1 MIFLE
6 PTRLYRM
13 NPQPLVD
20 DARRLP
26 LDSCFTLREGGDLT
40 LVSWGASVHE
50 TQQAAERLAQRGIE
64 AEVIDVACLKPLDL
78 DTLEASVRKTG
89 RCVIVHEAPKS
100 GGLGG
105 KSPRASTSA
114 SCSICGRRSSGSP
127 RPISRRRCTAWNRCT
142 CPPWRTSWRPAT
154 PCSATPEP
162 RETTMKHFK
171 LPDLGEGLQ
180 EAEIVE
186 WHVKAGDSVR
196 ADQRLVSVETAKA
209 LVDIPA
215 PYDGVVGKLFGA
227 EGDILHVGEPLV
239 GFEGEEADAGTVVGR
254 LEGGGSALEDRFF
267 IGAAPSTR
275 EHLAPRATPAVR
287 QFARQQGVELAGLSG
302 SGPDGL
308 ITRGDVE
315 AAAQGARERFGG
327 ERLRGVRR
335 SMALNMARSH
345 AEVVPVTI
353 YGDADLHRWKTA
365 RDPLI
370 RLAQAL
376 AEACRA
382 EPTLNAWF
390 DGASLSLKLHER
402 LDLGIAVDTPD
413 GLFVPV
419 LRDVGAR
426 SAEDL
431 RAGMRRLREDV
442 QARSIPPAEMLGA
455 TLTLSNFGT
464 LFGRY
469 ANPVVVP
476 PQVAI
481 LGAGGIRDEVV
492 AWRGEMA
499 VHPILPLSLS
509 FDHRAATGGEAAR
522 FLKVLVNALEQPD
535 G

>member
-1 MIFLE
+1 
-6 PTRLYRM
+6 
-13 NPQPLVD
+13 
-20 DARRLP
+20 
-26 LDSCFTLREGGDLT
+26 
-40 LVSWGASVHE
+40 
-50 TQQAAERLAQRGIE
+50 
-64 AEVIDVACLKPLDL
+64 
-78 DTLEASVRKTG
+78 
-89 RCVIVHEAPKS
+89 
-100 GGLGG
+100 
-105 KSPRASTSA
+105 
-114 SCSICGRRSSGSP
+114 
-127 RPISRRRCTAWNRCT
+127 
-142 CPPWRTSWRPAT
+142 
-154 PCSATPEP
+154 
-162 RETTMKHFK
+162 MKHFK

-308 ITRGDVE
+308 ITRADVE

-481 LGAGGIRDEVV
+481 LGAGGILPVGDARRV
-492 AWRGEMA
+492 ALMREDSEGRYHAYFLDFSQLMKIGPEGRKPLAMQRGDIVFVPKSMVGDRIEG
-499 VHPILPLSLS
+499 VDVYLNQLLPFAKSIGVGVS
-509 FDHRAATGGEAAR
+509 YT
-522 FLKVLVNALEQPD
+522 VNND
-535 G
+535 R

>member
-1 MIFLE
+1 
-6 PTRLYRM
+6 
-13 NPQPLVD
+13 
-20 DARRLP
+20 
-26 LDSCFTLREGGDLT
+26 
-40 LVSWGASVHE
+40 
-50 TQQAAERLAQRGIE
+50 
-64 AEVIDVACLKPLDL
+64 
-78 DTLEASVRKTG
+78 
-89 RCVIVHEAPKS
+89 
-100 GGLGG
+100 
-105 KSPRASTSA
+105 
-114 SCSICGRRSSGSP
+114 
-127 RPISRRRCTAWNRCT
+127 
-142 CPPWRTSWRPAT
+142 
-154 PCSATPEP
+154 
-162 RETTMKHFK
+162 MKHFK

-227 EGDILHVGEPLV
+227 EGDILHG
-239 GFEGEEADAGTVVGR
+239 
-254 LEGGGSALEDRFF
+254 
-267 IGAAPSTR
+267 
-275 EHLAPRATPAVR
+275 
-287 QFARQQGVELAGLSG
+287 
-302 SGPDGL
+302 
-308 ITRGDVE
+308 
-315 AAAQGARERFGG
+315 
-327 ERLRGVRR
+327 LRGVRR

-481 LGAGGIRDEVV
+481 LGAGGIRDEVL

-499 VHPILPLSLS
+499 IHPILPLSLS

-535 G
+535 D

>member
-1 MIFLE
+1 
-6 PTRLYRM
+6 
-13 NPQPLVD
+13 
-20 DARRLP
+20 
-26 LDSCFTLREGGDLT
+26 
-40 LVSWGASVHE
+40 
-50 TQQAAERLAQRGIE
+50 
-64 AEVIDVACLKPLDL
+64 
-78 DTLEASVRKTG
+78 
-89 RCVIVHEAPKS
+89 
-100 GGLGG
+100 
-105 KSPRASTSA
+105 
-114 SCSICGRRSSGSP
+114 
-127 RPISRRRCTAWNRCT
+127 
-142 CPPWRTSWRPAT
+142 
-154 PCSATPEP
+154 
-162 RETTMKHFK
+162 MKHFK

-267 IGAAPSTR
+267 IGAAPST
-275 EHLAPRATPAVR
+275 
-287 QFARQQGVELAGLSG
+287 
-302 SGPDGL
+302 
-308 ITRGDVE
+308 
-315 AAAQGARERFGG
+315 RERFGG

-499 VHPILPLSLS
+499 IHPILPLSLS

>member
-1 MIFLE
+1 
-6 PTRLYRM
+6 
-13 NPQPLVD
+13 
-20 DARRLP
+20 
-26 LDSCFTLREGGDLT
+26 
-40 LVSWGASVHE
+40 
-50 TQQAAERLAQRGIE
+50 
-64 AEVIDVACLKPLDL
+64 
-78 DTLEASVRKTG
+78 
-89 RCVIVHEAPKS
+89 
-100 GGLGG
+100 
-105 KSPRASTSA
+105 
-114 SCSICGRRSSGSP
+114 
-127 RPISRRRCTAWNRCT
+127 
-142 CPPWRTSWRPAT
+142 
-154 PCSATPEP
+154 
-162 RETTMKHFK
+162 
-171 LPDLGEGLQ
+171 
-180 EAEIVE
+180 
-186 WHVKAGDSVR
+186 
-196 ADQRLVSVETAKA
+196 
-209 LVDIPA
+209 
-215 PYDGVVGKLFGA
+215 
-227 EGDILHVGEPLV
+227 
-239 GFEGEEADAGTVVGR
+239 
-254 LEGGGSALEDRFF
+254 
-267 IGAAPSTR
+267 
-275 EHLAPRATPAVR
+275 
-287 QFARQQGVELAGLSG
+287 LAGLSG

-308 ITRGDVE
+308 ITRADVD

-499 VHPILPLSLS
+499 IHPILPLSLS